1 MQRTKLKG
9 NAQRTPDPVP
19 PDQDQRDRTEI
30 RAHNFH
36 PGLVR
41 LGRREARFAAR
52 AGLGHAVVQE
62 RLQNPSIRIDARGAE
77 GEFIA
82 VPVTKYQ
89 GCEVGGR
96 EVPGEVRGEG
106 REEVLL
112 EIRCGSRG

>member
-41 LGRREARFAAR
+41 LGSREALFAAG
-52 AGLGHAVVQE
+52 AGFGHAVVQE
-62 RLQNPSIRIDARGAE
+62 RAPE
-77 GEFIA
+77 
-82 VPVTKYQ
+82 PVD
-89 GCEVGGR
+89 
-96 EVPGEVRGEG
+96 
-106 REEVLL
+106 
-112 EIRCGSRG
+112 SD

>member
-1 MQRTKLKG
+1 MQGSDTQWYK
-9 NAQRTPDPVP
+9 NV
-19 PDQDQRDRTEI
+19 
-30 RAHNFH
+30 
-36 PGLVR
+36 
-41 LGRREARFAAR
+41 
-52 AGLGHAVVQE
+52 
-62 RLQNPSIRIDARGAE
+62 LQNPSIRIDARGVE